1 MRKFAGM
8 GCFVLALS
16 MAAAVQAAGPQPAI
30 NSVRASKS
38 LLLDVA
44 VAGKRL
50 VAVGERGHVVYSDD
64 GGQTWAQASVPSRS
78 LLTAVSFP
86 TARDG
91 WAVGHDGT
99 VIHSADGGQTWTLQ
113 RHEAFD
119 ADAAI
124 AAEEQA
130 LADAEAAGIDVDSD
144 EGAAIGAAA
153 ASRVGASLLDVL
165 FLDAQHGFAVG
176 ANGSFLETRDGGA
189 NWQDG
194 SSRIANTDGW
204 HYTAIASVP
213 GNPDVL
219 ILAGEKGLLF
229 RSTDGGR
236 SFARVA
242 TANEGSWFGV
252 VASGSDAW
260 LFGLQGRLYHSR
272 DNGASWRALASG
284 VTSGL
289 NDGAV
294 LADGSV
300 VIGGNAGVVVTVSP
314 AGQVKTVRRQDRQ
327 TVASAVAA
335 GAGLVLVGEG
345 GAKRAGPD
353 GNQP

>member
-16 MAAAVQAAGPQPAI
+16 MAAAAANAAGPQPAI

-64 GGQTWAQASVPSRS
+64 GGQTWAQASVPTRS

-124 AAEEQA
+124 AEIAHFI
-130 LADAEAAGIDVDSD
+130 AAG
-144 EGAAIGAAA
+144 
-153 ASRVGASLLDVL
+153 
-165 FLDAQHGFAVG
+165 
-176 ANGSFLETRDGGA
+176 
-189 NWQDG
+189 
-194 SSRIANTDGW
+194 
-204 HYTAIASVP
+204 
-213 GNPDVL
+213 
-219 ILAGEKGLLF
+219 K
-229 RSTDGGR
+229 
-236 SFARVA
+236 
-242 TANEGSWFGV
+242 
-252 VASGSDAW
+252 
-260 LFGLQGRLYHSR
+260 
-272 DNGASWRALASG
+272 
-284 VTSGL
+284 
-289 NDGAV
+289 
-294 LADGSV
+294 
-300 VIGGNAGVVVTVSP
+300 
-314 AGQVKTVRRQDRQ
+314 
-327 TVASAVAA
+327 
-335 GAGLVLVGEG
+335 
-345 GAKRAGPD
+345 
-353 GNQP
+353 